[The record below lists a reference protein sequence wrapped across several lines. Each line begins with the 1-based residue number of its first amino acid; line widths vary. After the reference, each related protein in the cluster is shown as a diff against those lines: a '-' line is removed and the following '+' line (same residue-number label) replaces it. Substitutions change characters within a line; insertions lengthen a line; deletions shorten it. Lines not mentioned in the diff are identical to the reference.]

1 MEVGTGS
8 ASEARG
14 RSLRTLNRRL
24 VGLIFLIGGLGLA
37 KWQIYD
43 PLHARELGRK
53 EVWIDAKLVGLAI
66 ILPAL
71 GALFL
76 VFGERVE
83 GLLRS
88 GWLRLEVARGPG
100 GPRSPALRVQG
111 DRGARSCRTQHRHGR
126 ACSVG
131 ATCPHPPRGSLCSIV
146 EHMVFSCRA
155 VCCLSFR

>member
-88 GWLRLEVARGPG
+88 GWLDIDTG
-100 GPRSPALRVQG
+100 ALCWRNVVVILTLALG
-111 DRGARSCRTQHRHGR
+111 LG
-126 ACSVG
+126 
-131 ATCPHPPRGSLCSIV
+131 
-146 EHMVFSCRA
+146 A
-155 VCCLSFR
+155 VCVWERMRLAAQGYR

>member
-1 MEVGTGS
+1 MGMEVGTGS

-88 GWLRLEVARGPG
+88 GWLDIDTG
-100 GPRSPALRVQG
+100 ALCWRNVVVILTLALG
-111 DRGARSCRTQHRHGR
+111 LG
-126 ACSVG
+126 
-131 ATCPHPPRGSLCSIV
+131 
-146 EHMVFSCRA
+146 A
-155 VCCLSFR
+155 VCVWERMRLAAQGYR

>member
-8 ASEARG
+8 ASEARR

-76 VFGERVE
+76 LFGERVE
-83 GLLRS
+83 GWLRS
-88 GWLRLEVARGPG
+88 GWLDIDTGALSWRNVVVISTLGLGLGAVYLWVLMRLGA
-100 GPRSPALRVQG
+100 QG
-111 DRGARSCRTQHRHGR
+111 YH
-126 ACSVG
+126 
-131 ATCPHPPRGSLCSIV
+131 
-146 EHMVFSCRA
+146 
-155 VCCLSFR
+155 